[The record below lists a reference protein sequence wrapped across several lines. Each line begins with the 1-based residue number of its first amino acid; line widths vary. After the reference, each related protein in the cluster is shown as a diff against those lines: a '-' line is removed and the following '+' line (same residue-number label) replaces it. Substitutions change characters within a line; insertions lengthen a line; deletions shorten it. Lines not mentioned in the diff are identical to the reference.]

1 MEIPIPV
8 PQSEVNAMD
17 ATALENI
24 RVMSEFPDVFP
35 DSLPG
40 MPSERDIEF
49 SIELVPGTA
58 PIYKKAYRIA
68 GVELLEVKKQID
80 ELLEK
85 GFIRKSTS
93 RWASPV
99 LLTEK
104 KDGTL
109 RMCVDYRSL
118 NAVTVKNKYPLPRIE
133 DLFDQLNGAC
143 VFSKIDLRS
152 GYHQLRIRP
161 SDIPKTAFISRYGLY
176 QYTVMSFGLTNAP
189 AFFMYMMN
197 SVFME
202 YLDKFVV
209 IFIDDILIYSKT
221 EEKHEEHLRLVLQK
235 LREHKLYAKFSKCDF
250 WIEEVKFL
258 GHVISNGGIAV
269 DQSKKILGDVRDIRS
284 FLGLAGYYRRFIEGF
299 SKIAKPMTAL
309 LEKNIKFQWMSA
321 CQKAFKEL
329 KKWLTTAPVLTFPD
343 MHKPFSVW
351 DVFLCGKVIAY
362 ASRQLRD
369 HEKNYPTYDLGLAA
383 VVHALKVWRHYL
395 FGQKCDIYI
404 DHKSLK
410 YIFTQTEL
418 NMRQRR
424 WLELIKDYDLKIHY
438 HPGKANVVADALSRK
453 SQISLLWAREL
464 PDELAIE
471 FDRLSL
477 GFLNNTE
484 GVVSMEFER
493 TLEQEIR
500 KGQLNDEK
508 IKKIKELIKLDKAP
522 GFRVDADGTVWHW
535 DRICVP
541 NVKTIRELILKEA
554 HETAYSIHPGSEKMY
569 QDLKQKFWWY
579 GMKREVAEYVAL
591 CDRVKAEHQKP
602 AGLLQPLKIPAWKWE
617 EISMDFIVG
626 LPRTQSGFDSIW
638 VVVDRLTK
646 VAHFIPVRTTYPGAK
661 LAELYRS
668 RIVCLHGVLK
678 KIVSG
683 HGTQFTSHFWKR
695 LDESM
700 DTKLNFSSAYHP
712 QTDGQTEWTNQIL
725 EDMLRACAI
734 QYGTSWDKSLPYAE
748 FSYNNSYQASI
759 KMSPFQALY
768 GRRCRTPLHWDQ
780 PREKQLFGPEI
791 IENAER
797 QVRMIR
803 ENLRIAQTRQ
813 KSYADYCRR
822 DLEFAVGDYVYLK
835 VSPIRGLCRL
845 KVKGKL
851 APRYIGPFKI
861 INRKGEVAY
870 QLELPDR
877 LSGVHDVF
885 HVSQL
890 KKCLRVPEEQLQV
903 DDLNVQDDLTY
914 TKHPILETAERKT
927 RNRVIKMCKVK
938 WSHHTAEEATWE
950 REDDLRADYPELFAS
965 QS

>member
-1 MEIPIPV
+1 MEVMIDP
-8 PQSEVNAMD
+8 PQAGVNAID

-24 RVMSEFPDVFP
+24 RVVSEFPDVFP

-40 MPSERDIEF
+40 MPPERDIEF

-58 PIYKKAYRIA
+58 PIYKKAYRIS

-93 RWASPV
+93 PWASPV

-109 RMCVDYRSL
+109 RMRVDYRGL

-133 DLFDQLNGAC
+133 DLFDQLKGLGC
-143 VFSKIDLRS
+143 VLM
-152 GYHQLRIRP
+152 Q
-161 SDIPKTAFISRYGLY
+161 
-176 QYTVMSFGLTNAP
+176 
-189 AFFMYMMN
+189 
-197 SVFME
+197 E
-202 YLDKFVV
+202 
-209 IFIDDILIYSKT
+209 
-221 EEKHEEHLRLVLQK
+221 
-235 LREHKLYAKFSKCDF
+235 
-250 WIEEVKFL
+250 
-258 GHVISNGGIAV
+258 
-269 DQSKKILGDVRDIRS
+269 
-284 FLGLAGYYRRFIEGF
+284 
-299 SKIAKPMTAL
+299 
-309 LEKNIKFQWMSA
+309 
-321 CQKAFKEL
+321 
-329 KKWLTTAPVLTFPD
+329 
-343 MHKPFSVW
+343 
-351 DVFLCGKVIAY
+351 GKVIAY

-369 HEKNYPTYDLGLAA
+369 HEKNYPTHDLELAA
-383 VVHALKVWRHYL
+383 VVHALK
-395 FGQKCDIYI
+395 
-404 DHKSLK
+404 
-410 YIFTQTEL
+410 TEL

-424 WLELIKDYDLKIHY
+424 WLELIKDYDLEIHY

-453 SQISLLWAREL
+453 SQISLLWAKEL

-484 GVVSMEFER
+484 GTVSMEFEP

-508 IKKIKELIKLDKAP
+508 IKEIKELIKLDKAP
-522 GFRVDADGTVWHW
+522 GFQVDADGTVWHG

-541 NVKTIRELILKEA
+541 NIKSIRDLILKEA

-591 CDRVKAEHQKP
+591 CDVCQRVKAEHQKP
-602 AGLLQPLKIPAWKWE
+602 AGLLQPLKIPEWKWE
-617 EISMDFIVG
+617 EIGMDFIVG

-646 VAHFIPVRTTYPGAK
+646 VAHFIPVKTTYSGAK
-661 LAELYRS
+661 LAELYMS
-668 RIVCLHGVLK
+668 RIVCLHGVPK
-678 KIVSG
+678 KIVSDR
-683 HGTQFTSHFWKR
+683 GTQFTSHFWKR
-695 LDESM
+695 LHESM
-700 DTKLNFSSAYHP
+700 GTKLNFSSAYHP
-712 QTDGQTEWTNQIL
+712 QTDGQTERTNQIL

-780 PREKQLFGPEI
+780 PGEKQLFGPGI
-791 IENAER
+791 IEDAER

-813 KSYADYCRR
+813 KSYADNRRR
-822 DLEFAVGDYVYLK
+822 DLEFTVGDYVYLK
-835 VSPIRGLCRL
+835 VSPIRGLRRF

-861 INRKGEVAY
+861 IDRKGEVAY

-890 KKCLRVPEEQLQV
+890 KKCLRVPEEQLQE
-903 DDLNVQDDLTY
+903 DELNVQDDLTY
-914 TKHPILETAERKT
+914 TEYPVQILETAERTT
-927 RNRVIKMCKVK
+927 RNKVIKMCKVK